1 MMVLRNS
8 HLGLMAIISLLLGT
22 GTLRADTNTTMATD
36 IMNWSGET
44 PWLDPVPPNVVTITL
59 DRAIRDAFA
68 SAPDVEAAEARM
80 RIARSELGMQRS
92 AYWPYVVFSA
102 GWEQSRSGTDGTGPE
117 VYTASIGANWD
128 LFDGFQRTSGVRQA
142 RHAHAAAT
150 FAADESRRLLQRAVT
165 RVFFWALL
173 AQERMEAAKGD
184 IAFNLMML
192 DFVVKRY
199 ETGTGTR
206 SDVANFKIRVAE
218 DVDTYLTQ
226 RQQFGFH
233 LAVLAALLDT
243 PAPLAVETHRLR
255 NPHPE
260 PLDHMRANLPS
271 DVEQALRMRPDAI
284 ANQEL
289 VQAAEAGVRVEQGQR
304 LPHVR
309 LSATESVAHDHSAN
323 FRFSEDNET
332 FIGATLTWDVFK
344 GGRSHHSIN
353 IAKAQR
359 DAADAARRQ
368 SARDIESE
376 IRQHAQVL
384 AHTRMRVDNGIIAY
398 EAAVAD
404 RDMVTR
410 LYESG
415 LVAITRLNEVQKDV
429 AHSLGRLIM
438 ARVLFS
444 QTWEEYR
451 LAIGHMHA
459 DARDSA
465 SGHQGEGSHYSIG
478 ADSTRPIPL
487 HLQPSA
493 EQEDT
498 E

>member
-1 MMVLRNS
+1 VKALQTNPCLALAAS
-8 HLGLMAIISLLLGT
+8 ALLQVGT
-22 GTLRADTNTTMATD
+22 VRADTNATVD
-36 IMNWSGET
+36 AGAMHWSGAT
-44 PWLDPVPPNVVTITL
+44 PWLDPVPKTIVDLTL
-59 DRAIRDAFA
+59 DRAIRAAFA

-80 RIARSELGMQRS
+80 RIARGELGMQRS

-102 GWEQSRSGTDGTGPE
+102 GWEQSRAGTEGTGPDN
-117 VYTASIGANWD
+117 YAASLGANWD
-128 LFDGFQRTSGVRQA
+128 IFDGFQREFGVRRA

-173 AQERMEAAKGD
+173 AQERMDAAKGD
-184 IAFNLMML
+184 IAFNRMML
-192 DFVVKRY
+192 DFVAKRY
-199 ETGTGTR
+199 TTGVGSR
-206 SDVANFKIRVAE
+206 SDLSNFKIRVAE

-233 LAVLAALLDT
+233 LAVLGALM
-243 PAPLAVETHRLR
+243 AQPLATETHRLR
-255 NPHPE
+255 NPYPE
-260 PLDHMRANLPS
+260 PLATMRANLPA
-271 DVEQALRMRPDAI
+271 DIEQALRMRPDAI
-284 ANQEL
+284 AYDEL
-289 VQAAEAGVRVEQGQR
+289 AQAAEAGVRVEQGQR
-304 LPHVR
+304 LPRVR
-309 LSATESVAHDHSAN
+309 LSATESVARENSAA
-323 FRFSEDNET
+323 FRFSEDNEL
-332 FIGATLTWDVFK
+332 FIGATLTWDIFK
-344 GGRSHHSIN
+344 GGRSRHSIN

-368 SARDIESE
+368 TIREIESE

-398 EAAVAD
+398 EAAVND

-451 LAIGHMHA
+451 LAIGYVHA
-459 DARDSA
+459 DARDAASA
-465 SGHQGEGSHYSIG
+465 HQLQGSRYNIDSG
-478 ADSTRPIPL
+478 ATRPIPL
-487 HLQPSA
+487 HLRPSA
-493 EQEDT
+493 APEQDAE
-498 E
+498 